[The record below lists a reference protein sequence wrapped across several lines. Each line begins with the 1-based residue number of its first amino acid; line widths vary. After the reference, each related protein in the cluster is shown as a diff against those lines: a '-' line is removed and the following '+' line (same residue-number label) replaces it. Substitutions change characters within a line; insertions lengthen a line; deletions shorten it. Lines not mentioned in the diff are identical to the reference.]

1 MKWSVRLG
9 RFFGIDVFL
18 HFTFLLFFAWLGYS
32 AWQKSGGD
40 AVQTLNSVVLL
51 AGVFTCVVLHEYGHA
66 LTARRFGIGTHD
78 ITLLPIGGVARLER
92 MPSNPRQELLVAIA
106 GPAVNLVIVAAIAL
120 WLSAHGQPIF
130 QNHFGITSGSFLRA
144 LLLFNGIMI
153 CFNLLPA
160 FPMDGGRV
168 LRAIL
173 AMRMPYAKATRAAAT
188 VGQGMAVIFG
198 LAGLM
203 IPGWHMLL
211 FIAFFVWIGASNE
224 AQDAEEDALLIG
236 LTARDAMMTDFRV
249 LDPAQTAKQTAGD
262 IVRGSQV
269 DFPVVDAG
277 NLVGLVTSMDVFRA
291 LETDGNVP
299 VSSFMRAAP
308 KPCAPA
314 DVLDGA
320 VQALHASTLPLM
332 PVLEGGKLV
341 GLLTRDNLMEVI
353 LIRRAEAEGRRRGNY
368 AQPPPLP
375 VRT

>member
-32 AWQKSGGD
+32 AWLRSGGNTI
-40 AVQTLNSVVLL
+40 QTLETVALL

-66 LTARRFGIGTHD
+66 LTARKFGIGTHD
-78 ITLLPIGGVARLER
+78 ITLLPIGGLARLER

-106 GPAVNLVIVAAIAL
+106 GPAVNVVIAAAIAL
-120 WLSAHGQPIF
+120 WLLVSGQPVLQFHMGVI
-130 QNHFGITSGSFLRA
+130 SGSFLRA
-144 LLLFNGIMI
+144 LMAFNITMILFNM
-153 CFNLLPA
+153 LPA

-168 LRAIL
+168 LRALL
-173 AMRMPYAKATRAAAT
+173 AMRMPYPKATRAAAT

-198 LAGLM
+198 FAGLM
-203 IPGWHMLL
+203 LPGWHMLL
-211 FIAFFVWIGASNE
+211 IIAFFVWIGASNE
-224 AQDAEEDALLIG
+224 AQDAEEDALLSG

-249 LDPAQTAKQTAGD
+249 LDPSQTAKQTAGD

-269 DFPVVDAG
+269 DFPVVSG
-277 NLVGLVTSMDVFRA
+277 GELVGLVTSMGVFRA
-291 LETDGNVP
+291 LETDGNAP
-299 VSSFMRAAP
+299 LSSFMSAAP
-308 KPCAPA
+308 APCAPT

-320 VQALHASTLPLM
+320 VQNLHASTLPLM
-332 PVLEGGKLV
+332 PVMEGGKLV

-353 LIRRAEAEGRRRGNY
+353 LIRRAEAEARRRRNY

-375 VRT
+375 VRA